1 MSGSWLAPRHSST
14 RLARVTDDSTE
25 TPWAVTAQF
34 REFLNDAA
42 ASYGALTSGLGFMR
56 RTFEQVA
63 ELTNMGPDDVVHLTT
78 GDMPTERPSDAFGV
92 WTHSRIIESCG
103 PNSAVARQLGH
114 WWVSHVYAMWEHGF
128 RPRLAKARGIALDDV
143 TDPLMGD
150 LRRLRHDVLHH
161 GGIATAEWTG
171 RCQRLRWFTT
181 GDDIFI
187 TGRMIYE
194 FMEGFGLAHPA
205 P

>member
-1 MSGSWLAPRHSST
+1 MAGGLLIAFLAGVLALVDSQMDRADMWPWLAGIYT
-14 RLARVTDDSTE
+14 VLGVAGMVGL
-25 TPWAVTAQF
+25 WV
-34 REFLNDAA
+34 
-42 ASYGALTSGLGFMR
+42 LGFMR

-92 WTHSRIIESCG
+92 WTHRRIIESCG

-171 RCQRLRWFTT
+171 RCQRLRWFTP